1 MNISNSK
8 NPEIETFPI
17 EELLLDEQVTA
28 VTKEASD
35 HGEIDNIVV
44 PSVIEDVFTNLE
56 AIRIDPAS
64 SADPSVVR
72 ITPHIPIR
80 KPSKESFIRVHP
92 EYSLDTTV
100 LELKEDQSIQLVNPA
115 LRPALAAE
123 SCVVVRRLVLGITR
137 QGTPFIWPLRLPAEG
152 KRDLWAMS
160 ALDAAEAAKSQ
171 WVRVRA
177 NLSLGG
183 FEYDVARL
191 DWEPVW
197 PAEPF
202 NELLRKAFKGA
213 HIESLDHPTLKMLRG
228 EA

>member
-1 MNISNSK
+1 MNLSNKSTNELAD
-8 NPEIETFPI
+8 NPQ
-17 EELLLDEQVTA
+17 ELEPL
-28 VTKEASD
+28 
-35 HGEIDNIVV
+35 
-44 PSVIEDVFTNLE
+44 SVIAEEVTLPPLVEDLFSNLE

-64 SADPSVVR
+64 TLDPSVVKV
-72 ITPHIPIR
+72 TPHIPIR
-80 KPSKESFIRVHP
+80 KPSKESFIRVHT

-100 LELKEDQSIQLVNPA
+100 LELKEEQSVQLVNPT
-115 LRPALAAE
+115 LRPSLAAE

-160 ALDAAEAAKSQ
+160 ALEAAEAAKSQ
-171 WVRVRA
+171 WIRVRA

>member
-1 MNISNSK
+1 MNVSNISTSELSK
-8 NPEIETFPI
+8 DDKPQ
-17 EELLLDEQVTA
+17 ELEPLPVTA
-28 VTKEASD
+28 DEAAVPP
-35 HGEIDNIVV
+35 VV
-44 PSVIEDVFTNLE
+44 EDLFSNLE

-64 SADPSVVR
+64 TVDPSVVR
-72 ITPHIPIR
+72 VTPHIPIR

-100 LELKEDQSIQLVNPA
+100 LELKEDQSVQLVNPT
-115 LRPALAAE
+115 LRSALATE
-123 SCVVVRRLVLGITR
+123 SCVVVRRLALGITR

-160 ALDAAEAAKSQ
+160 ALEAAEAAKSQ
-171 WVRVRA
+171 WIRVRA